1 MGKIGVLGCLGIVV
15 ALAVVLGLAAM
26 GINNNLVGLGQ
37 GVDAQWANVENSYQR
52 RADLIPNLVSTVQ
65 GAANFERSTL
75 EAVVQARASVGQ
87 MKVTPEVLNDPAA
100 FQRFQQ
106 SQDGLSGA
114 LQRLM
119 VVVEQYPD
127 LKANA
132 NFRDLQAQLEG
143 TENRI
148 AVERGRYNETAQAY
162 NTTLPQVPDQP
173 VRPLPGLQG
182 EGVFPLRG
190 RRRPGAEGELQLR
203 LADARARDHA
213 RAVVERARP

>member
-15 ALAVVLGLAAM
+15 VLAIVVGLAAM

-37 GVDAQWANVENSYQR
+37 GVDAQWSNVENSYQR
-52 RADLIPNLVSTVQ
+52 RADLIPNLVATVQ

-106 SQDGLSGA
+106 SQDALSGA

-127 LKANA
+127 IKANA

-162 NTTLPQVPDQP
+162 NTTLLKFPTNLFARFLGFKEKAYFHSAAGADQAP
-173 VRPLPGLQG
+173 KVNFNFGSPTPA
-182 EGVFPLRG
+182 PAAT
-190 RRRPGAEGELQLR
+190 PA
-203 LADARARDHA
+203 H
-213 RAVVERARP
+213 